1 MTLKQEWQRTKEL
14 VKTGYDILQKKVSIN
29 MPAVCLPASDDAHDT
44 GIGAVNASGSEKF
57 FDFFDGIF
65 HQILLGPTGRTFAPL
80 YSPYESTYGYN
91 PLITDLQALT
101 QDEGGH
107 LLEQKALQAIY
118 ETPKTSGDINYPVV
132 GKAYN
137 QAWRAAYEAFEK
149 RLAFGDA
156 FAKMLDRKMHALWN
170 GDELM
175 RLDAT
180 FYAPLTPRRY
190 VFEQA
195 LAATLQQSFTR
206 DFIADLEVK
215 LPDSLVV
222 HKPAWFLKDFT
233 LGSPADS
240 FSATARN
247 WHFKV
252 FAPERIIKP
261 DGTLAEAGKFMLAT
275 FDRLFKQYQGGVRID
290 HFIGFVNPFVFALN
304 KGDESGRL
312 YSSADNP
319 KLKRYFKRT
328 TKEFGQIVDKIILQA
343 MRQNGKSVLDI
354 YPEDLGARPPQ
365 LDEVMRLYGLGR
377 MLVGQFVD
385 VNDES
390 HLYRLKNA
398 KAQDVAVLDTHDT
411 PTGREFF
418 EKMDFEGRQ
427 QHAHILASD
436 IRFNYSQKLT
446 EPLTLLRM
454 KWAELLACPALR
466 VQAFFTSF
474 TGQDGRYNEP
484 GNPKKWRLRSVNDFE
499 TLYFKNLL
507 LGKAYNPLDAIALAI
522 YARGDAFYRAHQD
535 FVLTLRAQEVA
546 LKQAIIS
553 TAP

>member
-1 MTLKQEWQRTKEL
+1 MTLNQEWQRTKEL
-14 VKTGYDILQKKVSIN
+14 VKAGYDILQKKVSIN
-29 MPAVCLPASDDAHDT
+29 MPAVCLPAADDAHDT
-44 GIGAVNASGSEKF
+44 GIGALNARGSEKF

-65 HQILLGPTGRTFAPL
+65 HQILLGPTGRTFPPL

-91 PLITDLQALT
+91 PLITDLEALT
-101 QDEGGH
+101 QDKGGR
-107 LLEQKALQAIY
+107 LLSPDLLQTIY
-118 ETPKTSGDINYPVV
+118 ESPITSGDINYPVV

-137 QAWRAAYEAFEK
+137 KAWRTAYESFET
-149 RLAFGDA
+149 RLAAGDA
-156 FAKMLDRKMHALWN
+156 FAKTLDKKMQALWES
-170 GDELM
+170 DELM
-175 RLDAT
+175 RLDGA
-180 FYAPLTPRRY
+180 FYAPRTPRRY

-222 HKPAWFLKDFT
+222 HKPSLFLKDFT

-252 FAPERIIKP
+252 FAPEHIIRSNGSLG
-261 DGTLAEAGKFMLAT
+261 DAGKFMLAT
-275 FDRLFKQYQGGVRID
+275 FDRLFKQYHGGVRID

-312 YSSADNP
+312 YSSPDNP

-328 TKEFGQIVDKIILQA
+328 IEEFGQIVDKIILQA
-343 MRQNGKSVLDI
+343 MRQNGKNVLDI

-365 LDEVMRLYGLGR
+365 LNEVMHLYGLGR

-385 VNDES
+385 VNDEN

-398 KAQDVAVLDTHDT
+398 KPQDVAVLDTHDT
-411 PTGREFF
+411 PSARTFF
-418 EKMDFEGRQ
+418 EKMNFEQRQ
-427 QHAHILASD
+427 QHAQILARD
-436 IRFNYSQKLT
+436 IRFEYSQKLT

-507 LGKAYNPLDAIALAI
+507 SGKAYNPLDAIALAI

-553 TAP
+553 SLF